1 MVPNCPLQ
9 PDLEV
14 DWLQSEMIS
23 LGTAPSSGRLDLA
36 AALRY
41 GLSNARVESGNQ
53 KIRLII
59 RRSFGFHYPAALIAL
74 AKLSLGGLCP
84 ALPGRA

>member
-1 MVPNCPLQ
+1 
-9 PDLEV
+9 
-14 DWLQSEMIS
+14 
-23 LGTAPSSGRLDLA
+23 
-36 AALRY
+36 
-41 GLSNARVESGNQ
+41 LSNARVESGNQ
-53 KIRLII
+53 KMRLII